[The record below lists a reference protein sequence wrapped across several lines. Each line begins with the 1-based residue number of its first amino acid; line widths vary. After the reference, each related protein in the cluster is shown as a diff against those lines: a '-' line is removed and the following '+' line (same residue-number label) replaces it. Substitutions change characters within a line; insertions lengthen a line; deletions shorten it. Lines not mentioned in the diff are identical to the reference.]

1 MKAEFDRIES
11 KMNKI
16 SIDQIKKDAKES
28 VSILEDDF
36 SAANHTTGSPR
47 ISEGMKKK
55 IENQKSSPKT
65 PPLTPSSGKNLASP
79 STEDLSSR
87 REDII
92 PEEEVFDEA
101 TEKPITI
108 EELEAELEEELKKD
122 EDENPFK
129 IDLQELNSLQEV
141 KSMFRISREMILYRF
156 FKDSKDKTEQKS
168 FQDIGEEKKMKN
180 VQMDLSQFK
189 KEKKSILDKGW
200 G

>member
-65 PPLTPSSGKNLASP
+65 PPLTPSSGKNLISP

-87 REDII
+87 REDAV
-92 PEEEVFDEA
+92 PEEVFDEA

-108 EELEAELEEELKKD
+108 EELEAEVEEELKKQ

-141 KSMFRISREMILYRF
+141 KNQCLGLVE
-156 FKDSKDKTEQKS
+156 
-168 FQDIGEEKKMKN
+168 G
-180 VQMDLSQFK
+180 
-189 KEKKSILDKGW
+189 
-200 G
+200 

>member
-108 EELEAELEEELKKD
+108 EELEAEIEEELKK

-156 FKDSKDKTEQKS
+156 LKDSKDKTKQKS
-168 FQDIGEEKKMKN
+168 FKDIGEEKKMKN

-189 KEKKSILDKGW
+189 KEKKSIFDKARG
-200 G
+200 

>member
-108 EELEAELEEELKKD
+108 EELEAEIEEELKKQ

-141 KSMFRISREMILYRF
+141 KSMFRISREMILYRLF
-156 FKDSKDKTEQKS
+156 FKDSKDKTELNLLRILAKR
-168 FQDIGEEKKMKN
+168 KK
-180 VQMDLSQFK
+180 
-189 KEKKSILDKGW
+189 
-200 G
+200 

>member
-47 ISEGMKKK
+47 ISKGMKKK

-87 REDII
+87 REDVIH
-92 PEEEVFDEA
+92 EEVFDEA

-108 EELEAELEEELKKD
+108 EELEAEIEEELKKQ

-168 FQDIGEEKKMKN
+168 FKDIGEEKKMKN

-189 KEKKSILDKGW
+189 KEKKSIFDKVRG
-200 G
+200 

>member
-28 VSILEDDF
+28 VSILENDF
-36 SAANHTTGSPR
+36 SAANHTAGSPR

-87 REDII
+87 REDVIH
-92 PEEEVFDEA
+92 EEVFDEA

-108 EELEAELEEELKKD
+108 EELEAEIEEELKKQ

-168 FQDIGEEKKMKN
+168 FKDIGEEKKMKN

-189 KEKKSILDKGW
+189 KEKKSIFDKVRG
-200 G
+200 